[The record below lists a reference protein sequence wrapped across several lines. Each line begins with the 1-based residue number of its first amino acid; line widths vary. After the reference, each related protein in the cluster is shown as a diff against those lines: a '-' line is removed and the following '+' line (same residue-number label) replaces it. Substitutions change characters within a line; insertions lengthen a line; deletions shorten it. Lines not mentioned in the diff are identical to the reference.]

1 MAAKHGHAH
10 KHFGADAVFR
20 GKDLHAS
27 ADMNVTPMIDVLL
40 VLLVIFMAALPLT
53 QKGLDI
59 NLPAETKSAAQQQID
74 SSQIVL
80 EYTADRQISINKQPV
95 TLGELETKLRNIF
108 EQREQKTMFIAAAG
122 TLRYGEIV
130 AVIDAAK
137 GAGVEKV
144 GIVTE
149 GMRRAAGV
157 SPAN

>member
-1 MAAKHGHAH
+1 MAHAH
-10 KHFGADAVFR
+10 KHHGAEKVITAS
-20 GKDLHAS
+20 HADVS
-27 ADMNVTPMIDVLL
+27 SDMNVTPLIDVLL
-40 VLLVIFMAALPLT
+40 VLLIIFMATLPLT
-53 QKGLDI
+53 QRGVDI